1 MVKII
6 KGKEAIYDVED
17 YDVVLM
23 GISTHN
29 TLMGSFQGKMNVK
42 YPIIEKVINKTPYG
56 DLRKLGKRITI
67 DETKPIICL
76 MYICTYPSRKDNFI
90 DYDALEKCLKALK
103 IMWNKNVNI
112 VYIKIFKYFE
122 KYSEYYT
129 GYSSKDK
136 LTKEEFDLLKEVLE
150 NDR

>member
-1 MVKII
+1 MTS
-6 KGKEAIYDVED
+6 KEALEELIDTYISWRAFQTRECIEND
-17 YDVVLM
+17 YRYQKVL
-23 GISTHN
+23 
-29 TLMGSFQGKMNVK
+29 K
-42 YPIIEKVINKTPYG
+42 
-56 DLRKLGKRITI
+56 DLDR
-67 DETKPIICL
+67 
-76 MYICTYPSRKDNFI
+76 
-90 DYDALEKCLKALK
+90 LEKCLKALK